1 MHWQNF
7 LRVCVH
13 RGNRGGGDGGR
24 RRIAMNKVDASRDR
38 ATSAWVEAHELRF
51 SPLSLPSTVLGGRER
66 ETEKS

>member
-1 MHWQNF
+1 
-7 LRVCVH
+7 
-13 RGNRGGGDGGR
+13 
-24 RRIAMNKVDASRDR
+24 MNKVDASRDR